1 MTTLRNMFGTCPT
14 DVTWKN
20 LQVIQVEE
28 ADTLWVR
35 EFPSSQVSK
44 NLSDFQKMEAHMNEK
59 FRKTLPGRQMQ
70 VFPAK
75 IGDRVAVI
83 HKNHWYRGRVLDIA
97 DTSKGQ
103 EAEIFLLDYGSS
115 VKADAAAVIGLQ
127 DDEWASVAYQAEK
140 IYLFALIPLS
150 LDYAL
155 SSTQFS
161 VIPRESKTWDP
172 AAMVF
177 VKNLV
182 ESRPRAEFLPLQ
194 KGEHGCFHGQLTLY
208 IRIEVWEAIPELAKI
223 RWPKEGDGEVAVD
236 LAKLLVMCDYA
247 KFATELLVDR
257 MKGRNAEENSEE
269 DTVSNDSEFATE
281 SREDF
286 QGSSKLEFK
295 NIKRMVPRSRGLTRM
310 ICHTSDSS
318 NSTSNLESSAE
329 ALDVSFQSSGRG
341 RGLMSMFD
349 FFKCGTS
356 TPLSMGSSSADLQKS
371 GRNPKTEFSD
381 SPVEMSGEIE
391 CSESDS
397 VSNLC
402 LEEIPVPASAV
413 HRSLT
418 KGLFPTHNEEM
429 SAAKNCNLSS
439 SEKKSDE
446 KQSLV
451 DDVSSDTSLSI
462 KTVPE
467 CSVKISPQNAERFTG
482 TSKQKEELN
491 MGSPGGRGLCL
502 KLGKSS
508 LSDVKGVS
516 KISDS
521 KESNILTKNS
531 EPMQNGK
538 CKEEV
543 IAVHEKKRKTID
555 CNARKVNSHLI
566 ASFISDVW
574 DREEMGDVEEELTIS
589 LREKN
594 LPEGPCIAK
603 LFRIFVAGESP
614 VAEEEVVVNEN
625 MVDAILNGH
634 IVKILNDLDMRAT
647 RLQAYAWPAIT
658 RGTSAIIVGGK
669 RSGKTYGYIVP
680 LISVLL
686 DSWQHIS
693 RRLPQGIG
701 AVLVI
706 VCKDWRSAK
715 YTADSLVRFL
725 PAKMSLKVIT
735 AWGGC
740 GNEEVIDT
748 SSQLLGGCDILVT
761 TAPCLVRLLT
771 GKTAE
776 FAKADKEGGTK
787 AFTSLARCCYLVFDD
802 VDSILENCAV
812 EVKQILTYWGE
823 GKSKSDRRDF
833 EHQLILVASSWTKLL
848 NSLTQT
854 VTPLLEPIIIVADP
868 WEAVIAT
875 RARTFVHK
883 VEEMGTEQDKLVE
896 LLQDNRHG
904 RILVF
909 VGDDNQARN
918 LKILLDAV
926 AVYSLIVTSCSTM
939 WVMKS
944 IVQEWHSIANVVLIV
959 CQEAS
964 SLLLLY
970 ELANA
975 DLIIHA
981 DIPNFI
987 GNFKMRYAFMVNN
1000 FSTDLNQDTINCE
1013 SHIILSK
1020 ESVKRLPPLVLEA
1033 ERAGKVPRELQ
1044 YVATKLM
1051 ASCSQDDALCYYLKA
1066 YGKCCIGYTCGFRH
1080 RIQKFDTE
1088 SVIPRKGEVTFSVIK
1103 VINAS
1108 RYLVRLLSFREKA
1121 GVPEFNLRD
1130 HYLRLFMAI
1139 QQYYA
1144 DPENCEQLIILEP
1157 RMLCAVKCKDKWA
1170 RGQIV
1175 EVDYSRQIVMSVVFL
1190 LDEGSDVTVEQNSLY
1205 ILPNHLALMPPLIV
1219 EVYLCRVQPLDFD
1232 REWTYHASKYIDD
1245 IFSNNINKSTFV
1257 GQIELALGS
1266 TLWLSPVT
1274 ELTQAGKSK
1283 VKMESLRSRLISNG
1297 FGISNIAHMEKLK
1310 EMCKLAGISLEPEDL
1325 SCALFK
1331 TTVNKALELL
1341 KGTEQSKELSKL
1353 SELNDHN
1360 VSKDKPIFEACTRSL
1375 EEFNSV
1381 DEDKDI
1387 SNDLEK
1393 IGNLP
1398 TNVEKSSTPRSEA
1411 IGIHLLQESLPLD
1424 TDVEV
1429 GVAEIESHDWFF
1441 IQRADNYE
1449 RLDELEFE
1457 VQEITKHWLTDSKK
1471 SLHEKSLKWD
1481 EEPCVAASSYC
1492 LAKFS
1497 DGNYYRGWVDRVGPD
1512 HTSKVFFVDHGETL
1526 VIPSSQVQ
1534 PCPSYI
1540 LDLLP
1545 AQAIP
1550 CCLASLTCPSAELKD
1565 VKRAMEEVA
1574 DSVETWIAKVIEI
1587 VESEDGKMY
1596 RVELIDNSVE
1606 PPRQMSRELMKAHQ
1620 SLNENY
1626 RENQISEDVENENHM
1641 QSTAVLNASCL
1652 DREEAM
1658 MFLQNLPNFK
1668 ELSKAIRN
1676 NNAEEKEDEEETM
1689 ADVKNSCD
1697 LPEPLQICNALDKS
1711 AYSSSKQE
1719 GESWKNENIKEKK
1732 QAHHRK
1738 TEELIIDR
1746 HSSPENASNRNHKI
1760 FRKPHM
1766 QQESTKSN
1774 GKAKPSKAD
1783 TDMFNQLCLLVPP
1796 LEAVKNITRRL
1807 YPETTWNQTDS
1818 LVVINVHLLG
1828 VEHYKCRFARNH
1840 LTFMTVVRDKFYVI
1854 EETLANEIETD
1865 SCSLKLKGMSVHIY
1879 LTKKSKCTWLHL
1891 FAEKVKRPW
1900 LKMAYH
1906 GSSLDEEKSSVSALK
1921 KSWTDLQICENSY
1934 GGYPAGMSDSSSE
1947 DSQSD
1952 EDMDDLIT

>member
-1 MTTLRNMFGTCPT
+1 MLGTCPS

-20 LQVIQVEE
+20 LQVVQVEE

-35 EFPSSQVSK
+35 EFPSSQESK
-44 NLSDFQKMEAHMNEK
+44 NLSDFQKMETQLNER
-59 FRKTLPGRQMQ
+59 FRKKLPGRQMQ

-75 IGDRVAVI
+75 IGDRVAVF
-83 HKNHWYRGRVLDIA
+83 HKGHWYRGRVSDIA

-103 EAEIFLLDYGSS
+103 EAEVFLLDYGSS
-115 VKADAAAVIGLQ
+115 VKAGAGSVVGLQ
-127 DDEWASVAYQAEK
+127 DEEWASVAYQAEK
-140 IYLFALIPLS
+140 IHLFALIPLS

-172 AAMVF
+172 AATVF
-177 VKNLV
+177 VKNLIQFK
-182 ESRPRAEFLPLQ
+182 PKAEFLPLQ
-194 KGEHGCFHGQLTLY
+194 KGKHGCFHGLLTLY
-208 IRIEVWEAIPELAKI
+208 IRIEVWEAIPELAKMK
-223 RWPKEGDGEVAVD
+223 WPKEDEEEVAVD
-236 LAKLLVMCDYA
+236 LAKLLVMCDFA
-247 KFATELLVDR
+247 KFATELLGR
-257 MKGRNAEENSEE
+257 MKGRSGEENSEE
-269 DTVSNDSEFATE
+269 DTVSNESEFATE

-295 NIKRMVPRSRGLTRM
+295 TGKKLVSRSRGLTRM
-310 ICHTSDSS
+310 ICHKSGSS
-318 NSTSNLESSAE
+318 SSTSNLESSAE
-329 ALDVSFQSSGRG
+329 GLDTSFQSSDRG
-341 RGLMSMFD
+341 RGLMSMLD
-349 FFKCGTS
+349 FLKCGTS
-356 TPLSMGSSSADLQKS
+356 TPLSVGSSSADLQLSLSNEKS
-371 GRNPKTEFSD
+371 GRSPKTKLSEL
-381 SPVEMSGEIE
+381 SGEAE
-391 CSESDS
+391 CSELDAAST
-397 VSNLC
+397 LC
-402 LEEIPVPASAV
+402 LEEIPVPASSGQ
-413 HRSLT
+413 RSLT
-418 KGLFPTHNEEM
+418 KGLFPTQNEEI
-429 SAAKNCNLSS
+429 SASNKSNLSS
-439 SEKKSDE
+439 SEKKSDG

-451 DDVSSDTSLSI
+451 DEICLVDSSAI

-467 CSVKISPQNAERFTG
+467 CSVKVSPQNDENFTG
-482 TSKQKEELN
+482 KSGQKEELKVE
-491 MGSPGGRGLCL
+491 SPGGRGLCL
-502 KLGKSS
+502 KLSISG

-521 KESNILTKNS
+521 KESHILTKNS
-531 EPMQNGK
+531 ESMQNEK
-538 CKEEV
+538 CKKEV
-543 IAVHEKKRKTID
+543 IGMHENNRKTI
-555 CNARKVNSHLI
+555 NYSARKVNSHLN
-566 ASFISDVW
+566 ASFISDSRDVW

-589 LREKN
+589 LREKI

-603 LFRIFVAGESP
+603 LFRIFIAGESH

-625 MVDAILNGH
+625 MVDAILNSY
-634 IVKILNDLDMRAT
+634 IVNVLNDLDMRAT

-669 RSGKTYGYIVP
+669 RSGKTHGYIVP
-680 LISVLL
+680 LISVIL
-686 DSWQHIS
+686 DSWLHIS
-693 RRLPQGIG
+693 RRLSQGIG

-706 VCKDWRSAK
+706 VCKDWRNAK
-715 YTADSLVRFL
+715 YAADSLVRFL

-748 SSQLLGGCDILVT
+748 NSQLLGGCDILVT

-771 GKTAE
+771 GKTTE
-776 FAKADKEGGTK
+776 FAKADEEGGTK

-833 EHQLILVASSWTKLL
+833 EQQLLLVASSWTKLL

-875 RARTFVHK
+875 RVCTFVHK
-883 VEEMGTEQDKLVE
+883 VEKIGTEQDKLVE

-909 VGDDNQARN
+909 MGDDNQGRN

-926 AVYSLIVTSCSTM
+926 AVYSLIVTSCTTM

-964 SLLLLY
+964 SLLLMY

-981 DIPNFI
+981 DIPNSI

-1000 FSTDLNQDTINCE
+1000 FSKDLNQDTINCE
-1013 SHIILSK
+1013 SHILLSK
-1020 ESVKRLPPLVLEA
+1020 ESVKRLPPLVFEI
-1033 ERAGKVPRELQ
+1033 ERAGKIPRELQ
-1044 YVATKLM
+1044 HVASKIMTT
-1051 ASCSQDDALCYYLKA
+1051 CNQDDALCYYLKA
-1066 YGKCCIGYTCGFRH
+1066 YGKCCIGYSCGFRH
-1080 RIQKFDTE
+1080 RIQKFDAE
-1088 SVIPRKGEVTFSVIK
+1088 SVIPRKGEVTFSVVK

-1121 GVPEFNLRD
+1121 GVPEFDLRD

-1139 QQYYA
+1139 QQYFA
-1144 DPENCEQLIILEP
+1144 DPENCEQLISIEP
-1157 RMLCAVKCKDKWA
+1157 RMLCAVKCKEKWA

-1175 EVDYSRQIVMSVVFL
+1175 EVDYSRHIAMSVVFL

-1232 REWTYHASKYIDD
+1232 REWTFHASKYIDD
-1245 IFSNNINKSTFV
+1245 IFSSNINKSTFV

-1274 ELTQAGKSK
+1274 ELAQAGKSK

-1310 EMCKLAGISLEPEDL
+1310 EICKEADISLEPEDL
-1325 SCALFK
+1325 SCELFK
-1331 TTVNKALELL
+1331 TTVERALDLL
-1341 KGTEQSKELSKL
+1341 KDTEQIAESSKL
-1353 SELNDHN
+1353 SELNEQN
-1360 VSKDKPIFEACTRSL
+1360 STKNQPRMNKACTRSL
-1375 EEFNSV
+1375 EQVDSV
-1381 DEDKDI
+1381 EEDEDI
-1387 SNDLEK
+1387 NNDLEK
-1393 IGNLP
+1393 IGNL
-1398 TNVEKSSTPRSEA
+1398 NINAEKSVSPKSEA
-1411 IGIHLLQESLPLD
+1411 IGTHLLQETLPLD

-1429 GVAEIESHDWFF
+1429 GVAEIESPDWFF

-1449 RLDELEFE
+1449 RLDELELK
-1457 VQEITKHWLTDSKK
+1457 VQEITKHWLTDNKE
-1471 SLHEKSLKWD
+1471 SLHENCLKW
-1481 EEPCVAASSYC
+1481 EEHPCVEASRYC

-1497 DGNYYRGWVDRVGPD
+1497 DGNYYRGWVDRVTPD
-1512 HTSKVFFVDHGETL
+1512 NTCKVFFVDHGETL
-1526 VIPSSQVQ
+1526 IVPSSQVQ
-1534 PCPSYI
+1534 SCPSYL

-1550 CCLASLTCPSAELKD
+1550 CCLASFTYPTTKLKD
-1565 VKRAMEEVA
+1565 VKRTMEKLA
-1574 DSVETWIAKVIEI
+1574 DSVDTWIAKVLET

-1596 RVELIDNSVE
+1596 RVELTDNSVE
-1606 PPRQMSRELMKAHQ
+1606 PPRQMSRELMNAHQ
-1620 SLNENY
+1620 SLKKNY
-1626 RENQISEDVENENHM
+1626 REKQDREDIEDKNHVE
-1641 QSTAVLNASCL
+1641 STGLLNASCL
-1652 DREEAM
+1652 DKEEAM
-1658 MFLQNLPNFK
+1658 TFLQNLPNFK

-1676 NNAEEKEDEEETM
+1676 NNAEKKVQEETV
-1689 ADVKNSCD
+1689 ADLQNSYD
-1697 LPEPLQICNALDKS
+1697 LPGVLQTYNTLDKS
-1711 AYSSSKQE
+1711 ACSSSKQE
-1719 GESWKNENIKEKK
+1719 VESGKNENAKEKELT
-1732 QAHHRK
+1732 HHRK
-1738 TEELIIDR
+1738 TEKAFD
-1746 HSSPENASNRNHKI
+1746 SSPENAFNQNHKN
-1760 FRKPHM
+1760 FHKAHM
-1766 QQESTKSN
+1766 QQESTKPY

-1783 TDMFNQLCLLVPP
+1783 TDLFNQLCLLVPP
-1796 LEAVKNITRRL
+1796 LEAVKSITRRL
-1807 YPETTWNQTDS
+1807 YPETTWSQTDS
-1818 LVVINVHLLG
+1818 LVVINIHVPG
-1828 VEHYKCRFARNH
+1828 VEHYKCRFSRNH
-1840 LTFMTVVRDKFYVI
+1840 LAFMTVVREKFYVI

-1865 SCSLKLKGMSVHIY
+1865 SCSLKLKGMTVHIY
-1879 LTKKSKCTWLHL
+1879 LTKKSKCTWLLL
-1891 FAEKVKRPW
+1891 FAEKMKRPW
-1900 LKMAYH
+1900 LKMAYQ
-1906 GSSLDEEKSSVSALK
+1906 GSSLDDEKSSVSALR
-1921 KSWTDLQICENSY
+1921 KSWTDLQIDENSY
-1934 GGYPAGMSDSSSE
+1934 GGYPAGMSDSSA

>member
-1 MTTLRNMFGTCPT
+1 MTDLSNMFGICPT
-14 DVTWKN
+14 NVTWKN
-20 LQVIQVEE
+20 LQVIQVDE

-35 EFPSSQVSK
+35 EFPSNQVSK
-44 NLSDFQKMEAHMNEK
+44 NLSDFQKMEAQMNETL
-59 FRKTLPGRQMQ
+59 RKKLLGRQMQ
-70 VFPAK
+70 IFPAK
-75 IGDRVAVI
+75 IGDRVAVL
-83 HKNHWYRGRVLDIA
+83 HKNHWYRGRVSDIA
-97 DTSKGQ
+97 ETSKGQ
-103 EAEIFLLDYGSS
+103 EAEVFLLDYGSS
-115 VKADAAAVIGLQ
+115 VKAGAAAVIGLQ

-140 IYLFALIPLS
+140 IHLFALIPLS

-172 AAMVF
+172 AATVF

-182 ESRPRAEFLPLQ
+182 ESKPKAEFLPLQ
-194 KGEHGCFHGQLTLY
+194 KGDHGCFHGQLTLY
-208 IRIEVWEAIPELAKI
+208 ISIEVWEAIPELAKI
-223 RWPKEGDGEVAVD
+223 KWPKEDDEEIAVD

-257 MKGRNAEENSEE
+257 MKGRNGEEE
-269 DTVSNDSEFATE
+269 DTVSTESEFTTG

-286 QGSSKLEFK
+286 QGSTKLEFK
-295 NIKRMVPRSRGLTRM
+295 TIKKLAPRSRGLTRM
-310 ICHTSDSS
+310 ICHTSDST
-318 NSTSNLESSAE
+318 NSTSTLESSAE
-329 ALDVSFQSSGRG
+329 VLDTSFQSSGRG
-341 RGLMSMFD
+341 RGLMSMLD
-349 FFKCGTS
+349 FLKCGTS
-356 TPLSMGSSSADLQKS
+356 TPLSVGSSSADLQKS
-371 GRNPKTEFSD
+371 GRSPKIEFN
-381 SPVEMSGEIE
+381 PVEMSGDIE
-391 CSESDS
+391 CLESDS
-397 VSNLC
+397 VSCLC
-402 LEEIPVPASAV
+402 LEEIPVPTSSRQ
-413 HRSLT
+413 RSST
-418 KGLFPTHNEEM
+418 KGLFPTQNEEM
-429 SAAKNCNLSS
+429 NAGTNCNLSS

-451 DDVSSDTSLSI
+451 DDVSSDSSSAI

-467 CSVKISPQNAERFTG
+467 CSVKISPQNTESFTE

-491 MGSPGGRGLCL
+491 MGSSGLRGLCL

-516 KISDS
+516 TISDS
-521 KESNILTKNS
+521 KEGNLLTKNS

-543 IAVHEKKRKTID
+543 IGMHEKKRKSID
-555 CNARKVNSHLI
+555 CKARKVNSHFN
-566 ASFISDVW
+566 ASFISDSQDVW
-574 DREEMGDVEEELTIS
+574 DREEIGDVEEELTIS
-589 LREKN
+589 LRERN

-603 LFRIFVAGESP
+603 LFRVFVAGESP

-625 MVDAILNGH
+625 MVDPILNSH
-634 IVKILNDLDMRAT
+634 IVKVLNDLDMRAT

-658 RGTSAIIVGGK
+658 RGTSAVIVGGK
-669 RSGKTYGYIVP
+669 RSGKTHGYIVP
-680 LISVLL
+680 LISVIL

-725 PAKMSLKVIT
+725 PAKLSLKVIT

-748 SSQLLGGCDILVT
+748 NSQLLGGCDILVT
-761 TAPCLVRLLT
+761 TAPCLARLLT

-776 FAKADKEGGTK
+776 FAKADEEGGTK

-802 VDSILENCAV
+802 VDSILENCAM

-833 EHQLILVASSWTKLL
+833 EHQLLLVASSWTKLL

-868 WEAVIAT
+868 WEAVITT

-896 LLQDNRHG
+896 LLQDNRYG
-904 RILVF
+904 KSLVF

-918 LKILLDAV
+918 LKVLLDAV

-944 IVQEWHSIANVVLIV
+944 IVQEWHSVANVVLIV
-959 CQEAS
+959 CQEAT

-975 DLIIHA
+975 DLIIHV
-981 DIPNFI
+981 DIPKSI
-987 GNFKMRYAFMVNN
+987 SNFKMRYAFMVDNL
-1000 FSTDLNQDTINCE
+1000 STDLNQDTINCE

-1020 ESVKRLPPLVLEA
+1020 ESVKRLPPLVLEI
-1033 ERAGKVPRELQ
+1033 ERTGKVPRELQ
-1044 YVATKLM
+1044 YVAAKNM

-1080 RIQKFDTE
+1080 RIHKFDTE

-1108 RYLVRLLSFREKA
+1108 RYLVRLLSFREKV

-1144 DPENCEQLIILEP
+1144 DPENCEQLINIEP
-1157 RMLCAVKCKDKWA
+1157 RMLCAVKCKEKWA

-1175 EVDYSRQIVMSVVFL
+1175 QIDYSRHIAMSVVFL

-1205 ILPNHLALMPPLIV
+1205 ILPKHLALMPPLIV

-1232 REWTYHASKYIDD
+1232 KEWTLHASKYIDD

-1310 EMCKLAGISLEPEDL
+1310 DMCKLAGISLEPEDL
-1325 SCALFK
+1325 SCELFK
-1331 TTVNKALELL
+1331 TTVDKALDLL
-1341 KGTEQSKELSKL
+1341 KGTEQSKEISKL
-1353 SELNDHN
+1353 SVLNDHN
-1360 VSKDKPIFEACTRSL
+1360 VSKDKLTMNEACTRSL
-1375 EEFNSV
+1375 EQVDSV
-1381 DEDKDI
+1381 DESKDI
-1387 SNDLEK
+1387 SNDLKK

-1411 IGIHLLQESLPLD
+1411 KGINLLQESLPLD
-1424 TDVEV
+1424 VDVEV
-1429 GVAEIESHDWFF
+1429 GVAEIESPDWFF
-1441 IQRADNYE
+1441 IQLAENYE
-1449 RLDELEFE
+1449 RLDELELE
-1457 VQEITKHWLTDSKK
+1457 VQEITMHWLTDSKK

-1481 EEPCVAASSYC
+1481 EQPCVVASSYC

-1512 HTSKVFFVDHGETL
+1512 DTSKVFFVDHGETL
-1526 VIPSSQVQ
+1526 IVPSSQLQ
-1534 PCPSYI
+1534 PCPSYL

-1550 CCLASLTCPSAELKD
+1550 CCLASFTYPPAKLKD
-1565 VKRAMEEVA
+1565 VKRAMEKVA
-1574 DSVETWIAKVIEI
+1574 DSVETWIAKVLEI

-1596 RVELIDNSVE
+1596 KVELIDNSVE
-1606 PPRQMSRELMKAHQ
+1606 PPRQMSKELINVYQ

-1626 RENQISEDVENENHM
+1626 GEKQVREDVENENHM
-1641 QSTAVLNASCL
+1641 QSTTMLDTSCL
-1652 DREEAM
+1652 DSEEAM

-1668 ELSKAIRN
+1668 ELSKAVKI
-1676 NNAEEKEDEEETM
+1676 NNAEEKEDQEGTA
-1689 ADVKNSCD
+1689 ADLKNSYD
-1697 LPEPLQICNALDKS
+1697 LPEALQMLDALDES
-1711 AYSSSKQE
+1711 SYSSGKQE
-1719 GESWKNENIKEKK
+1719 VESCKNENTKEKK
-1732 QAHHRK
+1732 LAHHRE
-1738 TEELIIDR
+1738 TEKVFIDC
-1746 HSSPENASNRNHKI
+1746 HSSPENPSNRNHKI
-1760 FRKPHM
+1760 FQKPHIE
-1766 QQESTKSN
+1766 ESTKSY
-1774 GKAKPSKAD
+1774 GRAKPSKAD
-1783 TDMFNQLCLLVPP
+1783 TDLFNQLCLLVPP
-1796 LEAVKNITRRL
+1796 LEAVKSITRRL

-1818 LVVINVHLLG
+1818 LVVINIHLPG
-1828 VEHYKCRFARNH
+1828 VEHYKCRFARNR

-1865 SCSLKLKGMSVHIY
+1865 SCFLKLKGMSVHIY
-1879 LTKKSKCTWLHL
+1879 LTKKSTCTWLLL

-1900 LKMAYH
+1900 LKMAYQ

-1921 KSWTDLQICENSY
+1921 KSWTDLQLCENSY
-1934 GGYPAGMSDSSSE
+1934 GGYPAGMSDSSSS

-1952 EDMDDLIT
+1952 EDMDDLIS